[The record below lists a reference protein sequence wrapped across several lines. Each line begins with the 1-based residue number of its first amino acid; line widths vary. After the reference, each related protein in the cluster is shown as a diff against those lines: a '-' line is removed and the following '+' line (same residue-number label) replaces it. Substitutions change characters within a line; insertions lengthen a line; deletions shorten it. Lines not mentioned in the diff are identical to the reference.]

1 MPQDVRD
8 GQPDCRISKKALWIS
23 FRIAW
28 MVLPLGSSSRSEMS
42 TSGATSPDGTLG
54 TGLALRQGRKLFDAR
69 RLGGRSAPERSFTS
83 GDVQRRDTVARRDCS
98 VAVYELW
105 YKNAILYC
113 LAVEKYMDANGDGTG
128 DFEGLHRRLEYLA
141 GLGVTCLWLQP
152 FYPSPNRD
160 NGYDIS
166 DFYGVHPKYGSPGDF
181 VEFMNHAKA
190 LGLRVI
196 VDLVVNHTSDAHPW
210 FQSARSDP
218 RSPFR
223 DWYVWADDR
232 PEDYDKGR
240 SFRAHRKPRGRS
252 TAPRGC
258 GTFTDSTTTSPI

>member
-1 MPQDVRD
+1 
-8 GQPDCRISKKALWIS
+8 
-23 FRIAW
+23 
-28 MVLPLGSSSRSEMS
+28 
-42 TSGATSPDGTLG
+42 
-54 TGLALRQGRKLFDAR
+54 
-69 RLGGRSAPERSFTS
+69 
-83 GDVQRRDTVARRDCS
+83 
-98 VAVYELW
+98 VAVHDLW

-113 LAVEKYMDANGDGTG
+113 LDVEKYMDANGDGTG

-166 DFYGVHPKYGSPGDF
+166 DFYGVHPKHGSPGDF

-196 VDLVVNHTSDAHPW
+196 VDLVINHTSDTHPW

-218 RSPFR
+218 SSPFR
-223 DWYVWADDR
+223 DWYVWADER
-232 PEDYDKGR
+232 PKDYDKGMVFPGTQKTTWTFGI
-240 SFRAHRKPRGRS
+240 SIAS
-252 TAPRGC
+252 TI
-258 GTFTDSTTTSPI
+258 TSRT